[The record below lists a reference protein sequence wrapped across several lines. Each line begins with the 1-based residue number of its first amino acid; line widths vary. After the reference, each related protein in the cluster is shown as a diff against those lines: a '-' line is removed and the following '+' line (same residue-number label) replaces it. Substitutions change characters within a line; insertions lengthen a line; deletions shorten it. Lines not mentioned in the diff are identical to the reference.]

1 MSSDFPWEIRDLRRP
16 RTMFV
21 KSDFVEL
28 GENDGLKILFTFSN
42 IKFQSLASEY
52 QHKTKELGFWR
63 DNDTLALH

>member
-1 MSSDFPWEIRDLRRP
+1 
-16 RTMFV
+16 MFV

-52 QHKTKELGFWR
+52 QHRTKELGFWR